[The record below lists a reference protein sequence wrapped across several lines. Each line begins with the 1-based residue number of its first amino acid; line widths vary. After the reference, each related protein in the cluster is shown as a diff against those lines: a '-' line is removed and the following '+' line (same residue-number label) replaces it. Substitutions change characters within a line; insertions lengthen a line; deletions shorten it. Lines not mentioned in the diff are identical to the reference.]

1 MSNYPNAYDDDST
14 LPPVND
20 NLTELGGE
28 AINDLRDAVMQIE
41 LALGLNI
48 AGSAPNL
55 ATRLG
60 VFINPDGSPNT
71 SIIYSLGLVT
81 LPITNVQ
88 IANNAGIP
96 ESKLALDYPTQ
107 NLFNYIRDLAKDVNL
122 TSGWISVTGIKLE
135 PHLMGAIYR
144 HDLAQ
149 IDVAEVS
156 TQFLNNV
163 FRVNRN
169 NTDSYTMISDLNNEL
184 LDHQW
189 ADGSTLVSV
198 QNIITNSGAFYPSN
212 YAHVASGIYVDTSGF
227 GVIPQTDNSLQA
239 ALEFIDS
246 SSTFL
251 FGSRITNFYANGI
264 SVNSRASS
272 LPLDGYG
279 PPIVPNTPAIAYLKG
294 MGNQTSPIDNFQT
307 GDDIVQFFPTSNATF
322 SFDSQFSQ
330 VRVGDIL
337 RVNYAADGYPVVI
350 QSVISEIK
358 NDPGVM
364 WAVRI
369 AGKNITYSP
378 HAVARIDRPLFNNN
392 KYGVLAT
399 ANVDTS
405 PITSQVSGPVLPS
418 LVIGSPRGA
427 QCLGVDFNPEEF
439 NETHYLL
446 YLALY
451 SSGNPLTSVI
461 TMVPIDVTGNAGIT
475 PGNYT
480 LQSIVDATNQAFRQ
494 PGYNYR
500 FIAFSH
506 QGQFGIML
514 ADPFN
519 NASFSVIS
527 GSIDPGTGNIIQTAY
542 PNNVVDLAITVATNP
557 PDPLGFGPYK
567 GNIASALFTTTY
579 PNAPGAQNS
588 TQVFSP
594 LRRNNYYVNGS
605 ELEVLEQDIQ
615 QSQDIYGDGY
625 WPATID
631 GYPVLSSGHTLVTY
645 SVQLDLSASGLKPG
659 KTIVVQPLSAVD
671 PGGVDYG
678 RFIIQDVVFSACN
691 CPNSTVQTLITVYDG
706 VHNTGAS
713 PYTTAGPGTPV
724 AIYFGSDSVSFDAES
739 ATDWNVPSGSFKRFF
754 EVYVD
759 DLGHTFT
766 HERARFSTSGSNTTV
781 NSVPLYSNGT
791 TFNTVDLVSV
801 SRKLRG
807 NVTGAVGKI
816 NLNLF
821 AYSSVTGTF
830 DGYLSYYDGT
840 HFNQPGPL
848 TTGKIGEVIRFYD
861 NSNVDYID
869 IEFPISSNFASFTN
883 HFIDIQI
890 LPSLEL
896 DEEAM
901 LISTC
906 QIGNPGTPQA
916 VNQIVDSRQFGN
928 VSEEQLSTSALAYIA
943 LPEKLLHFNGV
954 VRGLDLVATSNEFIT
969 MNGGVALVN
978 GEIAAINPQIVTV
991 PKIVEVYGSN
1001 PYSINFAL
1009 CVNSQY
1015 ELVLLP
1021 VTDLGL
1027 SGTPTTN
1034 RIMSV
1039 LNVNT
1044 LPATYQID
1052 SDVFSTIL
1060 NDRKDLTVLYVINSS
1075 INYPSGTTV
1084 TLTSYDV
1091 RRFINDADS
1100 NLPAVLTNDMSQGN
1114 FKSLSAAVNWLKF
1127 NGEYQQQL
1135 QIKGTY
1141 TISSDPGLNGNPGLN
1156 IIGNGAGA
1164 ALNFTAAAYIS
1175 GVTFS
1180 NLAISTNSILKLNG
1194 FTGGT
1199 PVGPVVFN
1207 NCNITVTTG
1216 QGFNIGSNVK
1226 FNNCT
1231 FTYNYSATVAANDLV
1246 NAGSGMIYTNVG
1258 AAGLLQNLEVIGC
1271 NFTSTYLAR
1280 YSFISLQFSNYTAV
1294 AENINLSNNTFISS
1308 PNVSAGLPSEDIRAV
1323 IAVTSTLA
1331 STTSSTYPLYPKVT
1345 NLVIDNNICN
1355 QDQMILIAGTPTS
1368 GTMSGAAIVCVNSH
1382 ISKNVC
1388 GTIGYFVAANDV
1400 ADFSNAFGTAVV
1412 QDKNGNL
1419 TISDNTCHLITNL
1432 TITGQ
1437 WQPFCPAFT
1446 SFVTVATGKVSII
1459 NNTANW
1465 INVGTYGNMSKPGQG
1480 VYISGNKLSPAS
1492 TTYLANYTNT
1502 VLSQTIQS
1510 QGINLAADG
1519 SPVGNTQS
1527 IIAQNTLVQSNTF
1540 NTSGTATGPY
1550 YYTFGISAQNNAIV
1564 VDNIV
1569 NNVVTL
1575 TVGNGYCIYLG
1586 AGNSTMYASGNQLT
1600 RGSQNIYA
1608 YIGGG
1613 DSSTASG
1620 HVVNNYFDSI
1630 TIDGTVFN
1638 DTNVTFPTNWNY
1650 TNNTNQVSST
1660 AVPIYAHVAGNNPA
1674 ISGTLGNFG
1683 SLYLND
1689 TNTFLIF
1696 QQDGTYFNFPI
1707 NFKLSDVLP
1716 PGVKLLH
1723 ASVGLTNQGGGSSTS
1738 IAGNNVSPSSSIFM
1752 SIIQNKSSAYINYPS
1767 SPTVPTSGSPLSGTI
1782 LDVALGTS
1790 LAYSTYTPGSSTID
1804 LSTGPPVDFNHIT
1817 YFLNIDMSNI
1827 SQVPPFQAYSTPQ
1840 QEQEFV
1846 VAIIFNNVNT
1856 AAPAPANSEV
1866 RFSPIVM
1873 HYAWV

>member
-791 TFNTVDLVSV
+791 TFNTMDLVSV

-896 DEEAM
+896 DEEVM

-1258 AAGLLQNLEVIGC
+1258 INGVLQNFVAT
-1271 NFTSTYLAR
+1271 NNTFTNVFANHF
-1280 YSFISLQFSNYTAV
+1280 SFISLQLNDYTAIL
-1294 AENINLSNNTFISS
+1294 ENINISDNTFISQI
-1308 PNVSAGLPSEDIRAV
+1308 AEDVRAV
-1323 IAVTSTLA
+1323 IAVTTTAALA
-1331 STTSSTYPLYPKVT
+1331 APNTKFPLNPKVI
-1345 NLVIDNNICN
+1345 NMIIDNNICN
-1355 QDQMILIAGTPTS
+1355 QDQMIVVTATPSTTTTPVGAMAGSGPSPINCHISRNTCGAIGYWTPANDTADFFN
-1368 GTMSGAAIVCVNSH
+1368 TPNIVVVRDKLDSLV
-1382 ISKNVC
+1382 ISKNNCKVIC
-1388 GTIGYFVAANDV
+1388 TMNIYGQYQPFGYFYNNGFVITAKQGVQVPTGRVDIVENTVGWISSGCYSSTTMPGSGTQILDNKIAPLNPT
-1400 ADFSNAFGTAVV
+1400 FISNYNNV
-1412 QDKNGNL
+1412 
-1419 TISDNTCHLITNL
+1419 TISSAPTNL
-1432 TITGQ
+1432 QNYAISLYGRGSGGTGTEN
-1437 WQPFCPAFT
+1437 A
-1446 SFVTVATGKVSII
+1446 
-1459 NNTANW
+1459 
-1465 INVGTYGNMSKPGQG
+1465 
-1480 VYISGNKLSPAS
+1480 
-1492 TTYLANYTNT
+1492 
-1502 VLSQTIQS
+1502 
-1510 QGINLAADG
+1510 
-1519 SPVGNTQS
+1519 QS
-1527 IIAQNTLVQSNTF
+1527 IIRGNLLQQIPLELNTNPASI
-1540 NTSGTATGPY
+1540 SGPY
-1550 YYTFGISAQNNAIV
+1550 YYPNGIYSTTSSEITG
-1564 VDNIV
+1564 NII
-1569 NNVVTL
+1569 
-1575 TVGNGYCIYLG
+1575 NG
-1586 AGNSTMYASGNQLT
+1586 
-1600 RGSQNIYA
+1600 
-1608 YIGGG
+1608 
-1613 DSSTASG
+1613 
-1620 HVVNNYFDSI
+1620 VVNNGSLIDLDSSSATYSVTNNILSRAGKTIMAYVSSDESSSSFSIITDNIFDSI
-1630 TIDGTVFN
+1630 YTDSSNSILNSLENNMPSSWDYSR
-1638 DTNVTFPTNWNY
+1638 NV
-1650 TNNTNQVSST
+1650 NQV
-1660 AVPIYAHVAGNNPA
+1660 
-1674 ISGTLGNFG
+1674 
-1683 SLYLND
+1683 
-1689 TNTFLIF
+1689 
-1696 QQDGTYFNFPI
+1696 
-1707 NFKLSDVLP
+1707 
-1716 PGVKLLH
+1716 
-1723 ASVGLTNQGGGSSTS
+1723 
-1738 IAGNNVSPSSSIFM
+1738 
-1752 SIIQNKSSAYINYPS
+1752 AYIS
-1767 SPTVPTSGSPLSGTI
+1767 DSVLC
-1782 LDVALGTS
+1782 
-1790 LAYSTYTPGSSTID
+1790 
-1804 LSTGPPVDFNHIT
+1804 F
-1817 YFLNIDMSNI
+1817 
-1827 SQVPPFQAYSTPQ
+1827 
-1840 QEQEFV
+1840 
-1846 VAIIFNNVNT
+1846 
-1856 AAPAPANSEV
+1856 
-1866 RFSPIVM
+1866 
-1873 HYAWV
+1873 